1 MSREQ
6 APLSEELR
14 AFLDGKMESA
24 MEAFR
29 EWLEKH
35 PDAAPEQGAEEL
47 FQIMM
52 GRIFQ

>member
-1 MSREQ
+1 MSDKPS
-6 APLSEELR
+6 ALSDELG

-24 MEAFR
+24 MEIFR

-35 PDAAPEQGAEEL
+35 PYATLEQGAEEL

-52 GRIFQ
+52 GRRFQ